1 VVNGADHGQDPCR
14 SRWREASAQRW
25 SIKRAA
31 GVGPR
36 TAAPAS
42 LGLGVLAFPLTVAE
56 RIEEGG

>member
-1 VVNGADHGQDPCR
+1 MNGADHGQDPPLLLALT
-14 SRWREASAQRW
+14 SPQRW

-42 LGLGVLAFPLTVAE
+42 LGLGVLAFPLAVAE
-56 RIEEGG
+56 RIEEAG